1 MKIIKYEDKYYKFI
15 DYPFY
20 DFSCTNCAFCHDMF
34 CSKYNCDGGYY
45 VEINIKEIRKQ
56 KIEKINNGNC

>member
-45 VEINIKEIRKQ
+45 VEINIKR
-56 KIEKINNGNC
+56 N